1 MENEIQASSLQAS
14 AVQASPGLL
23 SVQICYICPCLS
35 ILRSLSVAQ
44 GTTIQQAIEASGIL
58 QQVPEMDLATVKVG
72 IFNKVKALDTVLREQ
87 DRIEIY
93 RPLVADPKTARRQR
107 VEEKR
112 VQLARIQSMPRA
124 NR

>member
-1 MENEIQASSLQAS
+1 MENEIQASAS
-14 AVQASPGLL
+14 L
-23 SVQICYICPCLS
+23 SVQICYICPSLS
-35 ILRSLSVAQ
+35 ILRSLEVAQ